1 MTIFYVLLGIAVFA
15 GFVAITTYNSIIKL
29 RNIRKQAFANID
41 VQLKQRF
48 NLIPN
53 LVSTVKW
60 YAEHEKTTL
69 ENITKAR
76 TKFLDA
82 SANESISGKIQAD
95 NMLSGALKSLFA
107 VSENHPDLKANTN
120 FLELQKELAD
130 IENKIAATRRAFN
143 AATQEYNTYIQMFPS
158 NVVASIFSFQEST
171 MFETAEEEKKNVEV
185 KF

>member
-1 MTIFYVLLGIAVFA
+1 
-15 GFVAITTYNSIIKL
+15 
-29 RNIRKQAFANID
+29 
-41 VQLKQRF
+41 
-48 NLIPN
+48 
-53 LVSTVKW
+53 
-60 YAEHEKTTL
+60 
-69 ENITKAR
+69 
-76 TKFLDA
+76 
-82 SANESISGKIQAD
+82 
-95 NMLSGALKSLFA
+95 MLSGALKSLFA